1 MVKSIGPKK
10 IRTAVFISGTGSN
23 LENLIKFSLKK
34 RSPIEII
41 LIISNNTKA
50 KGLKFSKLY
59 KIKKKVYNYDK
70 KKISEKRILKD
81 LKSNNIKLICLAG
94 FMKILSKDFIRNFR
108 GKILNIHPSLLPK
121 YKGLNTHHR
130 AIQNKEKYSGCTVHL
145 VNSKLDSGKIILQK
159 KVKLSKKETP
169 SSLQK
174 KILKHE
180 HILYPKAISKI
191 FVNL

>member
-23 LENLIKFSLKK
+23 LESLIKFSLKK

-81 LKSNNIKLICLAG
+81 LKSNDINLICLAG
-94 FMKILSKDFIRNFR
+94 FMIILSKIN
-108 GKILNIHPSLLPK
+108 
-121 YKGLNTHHR
+121 
-130 AIQNKEKYSGCTVHL
+130 
-145 VNSKLDSGKIILQK
+145 
-159 KVKLSKKETP
+159 
-169 SSLQK
+169 
-174 KILKHE
+174 
-180 HILYPKAISKI
+180 
-191 FVNL
+191 